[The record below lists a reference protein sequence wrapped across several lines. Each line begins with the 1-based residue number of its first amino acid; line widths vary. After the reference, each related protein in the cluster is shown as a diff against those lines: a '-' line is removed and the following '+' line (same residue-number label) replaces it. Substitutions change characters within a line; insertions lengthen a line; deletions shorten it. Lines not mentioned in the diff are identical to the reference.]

1 MVANPELR
9 TLHRLVDDLQREIAA
24 LVGRYGDAPAVRRIN
39 NDAERLRIDMDDLAT
54 LRAPRAA
61 VAAADI
67 RAIADE
73 PIDPAAWADSDDEG
87 LGGYHGGTR

>member
-1 MVANPELR
+1 MVANSELR
-9 TLHRLVDDLQREIAA
+9 TLHRLVDDLQREITA
-24 LVGRYGDAPAVRRIN
+24 LVARYGDAPAVRRIN
-39 NDAERLRIDMDDLAT
+39 NDAERLRIDMDDLAS

-61 VAAADI
+61 AAPAEI
-67 RAIADE
+67 RAFADQ